1 MFLRER
7 VVDGK
12 IRQLHA
18 CTVSKVM
25 PFEALS
31 SLTETSPAL
40 SEKYPTHSP
49 VRLSRTKYVRMTP
62 ECSSNNAW
70 RLRYRSRPPPVSGWT
85 ISNDL
90 MSARSLRETLRCL
103 LAKYLFCGSFIA
115 INFRYDLFETTF
127 RTSACPFQLGAVE
140 RRRIS
145 DCVNNHP
152 SQLRGEIGHAGL
164 AVSDWLVFSSFDSS
178 FRINKIIDFQPTYNI
193 MPSRRFQSANI
204 DIFSCFSG
212 AQSQKQINKLTINN
226 LCIIRV

>member
-1 MFLRER
+1 
-7 VVDGK
+7 
-12 IRQLHA
+12 
-18 CTVSKVM
+18 M

-164 AVSDWLVFSSFDSS
+164 AVSDWLGLFSHRLIPPSA
-178 FRINKIIDFQPTYNI
+178 INKIVDFQPTYNI
-193 MPSRRFQSANI
+193 MHSRRFQI
-204 DIFSCFSG
+204 IDTDIFD
-212 AQSQKQINKLTINN
+212 
-226 LCIIRV
+226 R